1 MSDNTNV
8 PDIYGVGH
16 NVQKGELYKG
26 ATKLSGSVSTFSS
39 IDKLVHAK
47 KRRILAPAFTE
58 KALATMQTYVLDQI
72 DIFIDTLSGAKSGMD
87 GGFKGDMSLWCN
99 YLTFDIMG
107 DLSFGKQFGMLTN
120 EDMRGIPTLID
131 QNVYR
136 QHIVSLI
143 RRCLPCFSTIEIY

>member
-1 MSDNTNV
+1 MSDDTNI

-16 NVQKGELYKG
+16 NVEKGELYKA
-26 ATKLSGSVSTFSS
+26 ATKLSGTMSTFSS
-39 IDKLVHAK
+39 IDKSVHAK

-58 KALATMQTYVLDQI
+58 TALATMQTYMLDQI
-72 DIFIDTLSGAKSGMD
+72 NIFIDTLSGSEPGM
-87 GGFKGDMSLWCN
+87 DMSLWCN

-120 EDMRGIPTLID
+120 DEMRGIPALID

-136 QHIVSLI
+136 QHIVSII
-143 RRCLPCFSTIEIY
+143 RRCLPRFSTLESLLTVV